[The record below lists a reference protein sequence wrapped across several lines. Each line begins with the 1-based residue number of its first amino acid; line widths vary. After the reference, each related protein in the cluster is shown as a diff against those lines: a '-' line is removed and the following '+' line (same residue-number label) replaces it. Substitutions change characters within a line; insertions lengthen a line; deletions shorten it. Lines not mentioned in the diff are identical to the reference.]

1 MRADLFEHFGIA
13 VENGHVGTEADRHLR
28 GIEADH
34 AAADHHDLAGHH
46 ARDTAKQHAA
56 SAMRLFERGSAR
68 LHAHPAG
75 HLAHRLEQRQLA
87 ARTGHG
93 LIGDR
98 GDAAVEQFLRL
109 VRIGCQVQVSVED
122 LALAQLLALDRLRL
136 LDLHHHF
143 AFGEDRIGTVDD
155 FRPCGDIL
163 VVIGVD
169 AGTRLGLDPHL
180 VALHDELFRALG
192 RQADAVFVVLD
203 FLGAAD
209 AHGGTP

>member
-109 VRIGCQVQVSVED
+109 VRIGCQVQVGVED
-122 LALAQLLALDRLRL
+122 LALAQLLALD
-136 LDLHHHF
+136 
-143 AFGEDRIGTVDD
+143 
-155 FRPCGDIL
+155 
-163 VVIGVD
+163 
-169 AGTRLGLDPHL
+169 
-180 VALHDELFRALG
+180 
-192 RQADAVFVVLD
+192 
-203 FLGAAD
+203 
-209 AHGGTP
+209 